1 MGLGKDIT
9 GNTICADIAKMP
21 HLLIAG
27 TTGSGKSVCLN
38 AMIVSILYNSNPD
51 EVKLLMIDPKQV
63 EFTIYNGIPHLLVPV
78 VSDPRKAAG
87 ALGWAVTEML
97 QRYKMFSENAV
108 RDIKGYNK
116 LAATSE
122 TLTPMPHIV
131 IFIDELSDLMM
142 AAPNEVEDSICRLAQ
157 MARAAGMHLVIATQR
172 PSVNVITGIIKAN
185 IPPPTITLNSTQKL
199 ERPT

>member
-1 MGLGKDIT
+1 
-9 GNTICADIAKMP
+9 
-21 HLLIAG
+21 
-27 TTGSGKSVCLN
+27 
-38 AMIVSILYNSNPD
+38 MIVSILYNSNPD

-131 IFIDELSDLMM
+131 ILSL
-142 AAPNEVEDSICRLAQ
+142 I
-157 MARAAGMHLVIATQR
+157 HI
-172 PSVNVITGIIKAN
+172 
-185 IPPPTITLNSTQKL
+185 
-199 ERPT
+199 

>member
-1 MGLGKDIT
+1 
-9 GNTICADIAKMP
+9 MP

-97 QRYKMFSENAV
+97 QRYKMFS
-108 RDIKGYNK
+108 
-116 LAATSE
+116 LSTSCQ
-122 TLTPMPHIV
+122 TL
-131 IFIDELSDLMM
+131 
-142 AAPNEVEDSICRLAQ
+142 
-157 MARAAGMHLVIATQR
+157 
-172 PSVNVITGIIKAN
+172 
-185 IPPPTITLNSTQKL
+185 
-199 ERPT
+199 